1 MILCIDFDI
10 MYPSSLELHLL
21 LVGHEA
27 SVSIEPVISP
37 IILNMWVSHVSDPF
51 ISIDAIEVL
60 EVIMLGLFG
69 HLLKFSTC
77 IRKRTSVMLNCNE

>member
-1 MILCIDFDI
+1 MIPLIDFDI
-10 MYPSSLELHLL
+10 MVPSSLSISPFELHSLV
-21 LVGHEA
+21 VGHEA

-51 ISIDAIEVL
+51 ISIDAVEVL

-69 HLLKFSTC
+69 HLLDYLALLLC
-77 IRKRTSVMLNCNE
+77 LI